1 MKRLINM
8 RKQKERESY
17 PQILID
23 SNLDCN
29 NNNNESETAAL
40 RYLRNNFQS
49 RTSLESF
56 DAEQEEIE
64 CKSREAPE
72 SPKIIEQSKVPI
84 GRARNARMM
93 SEGKD
98 YTIRK
103 GSSSRESLSNP
114 RSANRSGSNSNGRTS

>member
-1 MKRLINM
+1 
-8 RKQKERESY
+8 
-17 PQILID
+17 LID
-23 SNLDCN
+23 SNLNCN

-56 DAEQEEIE
+56 DAEQEEE
-64 CKSREAPE
+64 EGRSREAPE
-72 SPKIIEQSKVPI
+72 SPKIMEQSKVPI
-84 GRARNARMM
+84 GRARNTRMM
-93 SEGKD
+93 SERKD